1 MNCTNAI
8 HEISTYIDGELEAT
22 VRIQLEEH
30 FRECEGC
37 ATIVRQT
44 EVTIRIFSSHQ
55 PVGYAERRSLA
66 PPRNTE
72 AQDSQIE
79 VTFLTNSK

>member
-8 HEISTYIDGELEAT
+8 HEISNYIDGELEAT

-55 PVGYAERRSLA
+55 PADMPKDVRSRLHESLK
-66 PPRNTE
+66 RK
-72 AQDSQIE
+72 
-79 VTFLTNSK
+79 LHKSK

>member
-1 MNCTNAI
+1 LNCTNAI
-8 HEISTYIDGELEAT
+8 HEISNYIDGELEAT

-55 PVGYAERRSLA
+55 PADMPKDVRSRLHESLK
-66 PPRNTE
+66 RK
-72 AQDSQIE
+72 
-79 VTFLTNSK
+79 LHKSK

>member
-1 MNCTNAI
+1 LNCTNAI
-8 HEISTYIDGELEAT
+8 HEISNYIDGELEAT

-55 PVGYAERRSLA
+55 PADMPKDVRSRLHESLK
-66 PPRNTE
+66 RK
-72 AQDSQIE
+72 
-79 VTFLTNSK
+79 LHNSK

>member
-8 HEISTYIDGELEAT
+8 HEISNYIDGELEAS

-44 EVTIRIFSSHQ
+44 EITIRIFSTHQ
-55 PVGYAERRSLA
+55 PADMPKDVRSRLHESLK
-66 PPRNTE
+66 RK
-72 AQDSQIE
+72 
-79 VTFLTNSK
+79 LHKSK